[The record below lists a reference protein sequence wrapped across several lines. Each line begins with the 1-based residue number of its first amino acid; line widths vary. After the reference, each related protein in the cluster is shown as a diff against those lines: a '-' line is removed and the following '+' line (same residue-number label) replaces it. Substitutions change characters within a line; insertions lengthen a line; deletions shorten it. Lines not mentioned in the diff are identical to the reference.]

1 MVMTLAQLVLLLGA
15 VAFIRRPSGE
25 VHASIRAHFKFAAWS
40 GLVGL
45 CFSGAYWGI
54 APSAIPTTTLAVVR
68 SIAVLALGVSLVNLL
83 AFFGWLRKAG
93 TPSVGPGIIRRIFNL
108 VVFSSVTAGSLGG
121 GMLLDQWRLKRL
133 PVAGA
138 RMDFAKDLPAGRL
151 QTDVRYLAETIGD
164 RNAGRPQE
172 VAKAAEFISTRFK
185 KLGYEPMTQRFSLP
199 FGGVVSEFSN
209 IAAILPGGGPDADVL
224 VVGAHY
230 DTFPGTPG
238 ADDNA
243 SGVAAMLELAR
254 RLRGSKGNV
263 EVHFVAFANEEPP
276 FFGTEDMGSYRYAGM
291 LRQQKRRVVGMLSL
305 EMLGYYSDAP
315 QSQTY
320 PPLMSAFYPSTADF
334 IGFASNWRSW
344 SFLRRL
350 KAAYPVP
357 ERPRLMTT
365 ALPAWTGAVSLSDNL
380 SFWRH
385 GFPAVMVTDTAFLR
399 YPHYHTK
406 TDTPEKLDYV
416 RMSAVVE
423 GLEAALLTLRR

>member
-1 MVMTLAQLVLLLGA
+1 MMN
-15 VAFIRRPSGE
+15 
-25 VHASIRAHFKFAAWS
+25 
-40 GLVGL
+40 
-45 CFSGAYWGI
+45 
-54 APSAIPTTTLAVVR
+54 LAVF
-68 SIAVLALGVSLVNLL
+68 SAM
-83 AFFGWLRKAG
+83 
-93 TPSVGPGIIRRIFNL
+93 T
-108 VVFSSVTAGSLGG
+108 VVALGG
-121 GMLLDQWRLKRL
+121 GLLLEQWRLKRL
-133 PVAGA
+133 PATGVPMNFG
-138 RMDFAKDLPAGRL
+138 KDSPEGRL
-151 QTDVRYLAETIGD
+151 QADVQFLAGTIGD
-164 RNAGRPQE
+164 RNAGRPEQ
-172 VAKAAEFISTRFK
+172 VAKAAEFVATRFTEI
-185 KLGYEPMTQRFSLP
+185 GYEPMTQRFSLP
-199 FGGVVSEFSN
+199 FGGVINEFLN
-209 IAAILPGGGPDADVL
+209 IAAILPGSGPDAEVL

-254 RLRGSKGNV
+254 RLHGSTGNV

-276 FFGTEDMGSYRYAGM
+276 FFGTQEMGSYRYAGM
-291 LRQQKRRVVGMLSL
+291 LRQENRRVAGMLSL

-320 PPLMSAFYPSTADF
+320 PPLMAAFYPSTANF
-334 IGFASNWRSW
+334 IGFTSNWRSW
-344 SFLRRL
+344 FFLRRL

-357 ERPRLMTT
+357 ERPRLMTV

-416 RMSAVVE
+416 RMSAVVD
-423 GLEAALLTLRR
+423 GLESALKTLRR